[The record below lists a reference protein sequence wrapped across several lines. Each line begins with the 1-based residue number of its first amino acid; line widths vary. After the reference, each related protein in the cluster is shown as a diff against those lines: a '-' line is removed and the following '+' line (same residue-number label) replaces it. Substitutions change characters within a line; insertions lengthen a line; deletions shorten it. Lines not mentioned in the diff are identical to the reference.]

1 MTTLE
6 AYNSSDQP
14 VLVYLTLGATPGCVQ
29 DVSTITF
36 KPAVSL
42 NVVAPLMG
50 SFTLAARET
59 VKIEASDGLG
69 LNGNLCFG
77 TPPLNCPCPDWP
89 NGVALAEFIV
99 NNGFQPG
106 GQETVDIS
114 CVCGAN
120 AYLCIDL
127 GGDDWTTNGG
137 ATSVH
142 EIQNSTR
149 YQNTGRVGVFPYGCD
164 NCTSSDAP
172 PSCVGQQPQFANTT
186 PICNV
191 QRSAAAN
198 QGGVVRVTFFGWTPV
213 PL

>member
-6 AYNSSDQP
+6 AHNATDES

-36 KPAVSL
+36 HPSVTL

-50 SFTLAARET
+50 SFTLARHET
-59 VKIEASDGLG
+59 VKIEAPDGLG

-89 NGVALAEFIV
+89 EGVALAEFIID
-99 NNGFQPG
+99 NGFQPG

-114 CVCGAN
+114 CVCGSN
-120 AYLCIDL
+120 AYLGFDL
-127 GGDDWTTNGG
+127 SAGDWTSNGG
-137 ATSVH
+137 A
-142 EIQNSTR
+142 IQVNQIRNDTR
-149 YQNTGRVGVFPYGCD
+149 YKNTGLVGVFPYGCD
-164 NCTSSDAP
+164 LCTASVEP
-172 PSCVGQQPQFANTT
+172 PTCVGQHPEFANSI

-191 QRSAAAN
+191 QRPADNN
-198 QGGVVRVTFFGWTPV
+198 QGGNVKVSFFGWTPV
-213 PL
+213 PC

>member
-1 MTTLE
+1 MTTLQ
-6 AYNSSDQP
+6 AHNASDHT

-29 DVSTITF
+29 DVSTLVFT
-36 KPAVSL
+36 PAVAL

-50 SFTLAARET
+50 SFTLAKHET
-59 VKIEASDGLG
+59 VQIAAPDGLG

-89 NGVALAEFIV
+89 EGVALAEFIL

-120 AYLCIDL
+120 AFLGFDL
-127 GGDDWTTNGG
+127 SAGDWTSDGG
-137 ATSVH
+137 SIAVNQ
-142 EIQNSTR
+142 IRNRTR
-149 YQNTGRVGVFPYGCD
+149 YHNTGRVGVFPYGCD

-172 PSCVGQQPQFANTT
+172 PECVGKHPQFANTA

-191 QRSAAAN
+191 QRPAAGN
-198 QGGVVRVTFFGWTPV
+198 QGGVVKVTFLGWTPV